1 MQQLT
6 ELRHHYPIL
15 RRGRF
20 LTGAYNEELGVKDV
34 TWINAAGAGDDRRTT
49 GTTPS
54 TRCFG
59 MLMDGRAQATGIRR
73 PASDATLLMVLNAH
87 HDVVEFTLPPCA
99 EGRRWNLVFDTNIPD
114 DDQDRS
120 FDIGEVYTVT
130 GRSVLLLALEA
141 TRQRRRGTA
150 AG

>member
-1 MQQLT
+1 M
-6 ELRHHYPIL
+6 
-15 RRGRF
+15 
-20 LTGAYNEELGVKDV
+20 TGEFNEALGVKDV
-34 TWINAAGAGDDRRTT
+34 TWINASGNEM
-49 GTTPS
+49 TPEDWNDGMA
-54 TRCFG
+54 RCFG

-130 GRSVLLLALEA
+130 GRSMLLLTLEA
-141 TRQRRRGTA
+141 TRQRRRGA
-150 AG
+150 AAA